1 MLLFS
6 QIIKIKEEAKM
17 GLFGKKY
24 PLAQYE
30 VGADDK
36 VDKFTYNGKYY
47 DLNAY
52 VKQCEADLRFKTN
65 SDKVKIGK
73 NMKKAEK
80 DYLSDK
86 GSVVKYI
93 DYEIAK
99 QLADGQETMHVSVAD
114 IKRMVKDY

>member
-1 MLLFS
+1 
-6 QIIKIKEEAKM
+6 M

-24 PLAQYE
+24 PLAPYE
-30 VGADDK
+30 VSADDK
-36 VDKFTYNGKYY
+36 ADKFTYNGKFY
-47 DLNAY
+47 DLDRY
-52 VKQCEADLRFKTN
+52 VKQCEADLRLKTN

-73 NMKKAEK
+73 NLKKTEK
-80 DYLSDK
+80 AYLADK

-99 QLADGQETMHVSVAD
+99 QLADGQESLKVSVAD